1 MDTEVKKI
9 LINCSYKVGLQYQT
23 AGTVQNHKTDLENL
37 FITIIESDH
46 DWDPETVCSVHG
58 YLALLR
64 DLISVYS

>member
-23 AGTVQNHKTDLENL
+23 AGTVRNYKIDLENL

-46 DWDPETVCSVHG
+46 DWDPETVCSFRG
-58 YLALLR
+58 YLALSR
-64 DLISVYS
+64 DLILIYS